1 VLFVCVVER
10 GRGPSDASETFT
22 TEINVGLLMTHKG
35 FAAQFQ
41 RFNSSSKLHTN
52 LDGAL
57 FGSRL

>member
-1 VLFVCVVER
+1 
-10 GRGPSDASETFT
+10 
-22 TEINVGLLMTHKG
+22 MTHKG